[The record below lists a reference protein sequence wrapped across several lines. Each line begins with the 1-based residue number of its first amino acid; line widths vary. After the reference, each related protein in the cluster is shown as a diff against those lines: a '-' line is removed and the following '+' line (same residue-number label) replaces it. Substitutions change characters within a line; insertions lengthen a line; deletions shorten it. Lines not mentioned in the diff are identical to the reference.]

1 MDSGPETSAKEVPAR
16 CIVLECEPRLNQKF
30 SEQRAT
36 PPKLTLSGL
45 VPGRLTN
52 RRALR
57 TRTPR
62 REEVRQVGDVDD
74 PIEIGSAEDF
84 VSIKPPH
91 DLFGGVFA
99 PYGMIVFLKKSGH
112 SQISYESD
120 SLWVVSD
127 RENPMP
133 DRLM

>member
-1 MDSGPETSAKEVPAR
+1 M
-16 CIVLECEPRLNQKF
+16 
-30 SEQRAT
+30 
-36 PPKLTLSGL
+36 TLSGL
-45 VPGRLTN
+45 VPGILTN
-52 RRALR
+52 RLALR
-57 TRTPR
+57 TRAPR
-62 REEVRQVGDVDD
+62 REVGEKVSDVDVTVVVYVTGMAGVRSPTSEQGEQIGDVDD
-74 PIEIGSAEDF
+74 PIEIGSVEDF

>member
-1 MDSGPETSAKEVPAR
+1 MEDMIKSNP
-16 CIVLECEPRLNQKF
+16 QM
-30 SEQRAT
+30 
-36 PPKLTLSGL
+36 TLSGL
-45 VPGRLTN
+45 VPGILTN
-52 RRALR
+52 GLALR